1 MVTTVSF
8 RNFKSEPTTYKNAKE
23 ELSNTSLFQVW
34 GLEKNHFRKKK
45 KHASSIK
52 PAKSKQALTTAATAY
67 TPKM

>member
-45 KHASSIK
+45 KHTSSIK
-52 PAKSKQALTTAATAY
+52 PAKSK
-67 TPKM
+67 